1 MKRDEIKIG
10 DLVVL
15 KGYEE
20 DLGIGL
26 VIDTVTTGFNGQKDV
41 SGIGDQTVYDI
52 RMVDNLKLWTFTG
65 HELAY
70 IAEKV

>member
-26 VIDTVTTGFNGQKDV
+26 VIDTVATGFNGQKDV
-41 SGIGDQTVYDI
+41 RIK
-52 RMVDNLKLWTFTG
+52 LKDRSVWCPLFT
-65 HELAY
+65 LR
-70 IAEKV
+70 KVTCESR